1 MKKNNKANAMF
12 NSGCTASND
21 NPNYITC
28 INIKKIIQTS
38 IVMSKLRD
46 L

>member
-1 MKKNNKANAMF
+1 MI

-21 NPNYITC
+21 NPNYI